1 MIPDTMTADTRT
13 IHTLQATAWWLY
25 LFHAVCF
32 LLTLGILSFVPLVL
46 NYLARPKAAHTFV
59 YSHHT
64 WQIRSFWWYIVWG
77 CVGSV
82 LYVTFIGIPGAL
94 IAKSMG
100 TFKVFRRNDIARRL
114 KMTSSKHL
122 QVDSGDKKTP

>member
-1 MIPDTMTADTRT
+1 MIPDTFTADTRPL
-13 IHTLQATAWWLY
+13 HTLQATAWWLY

-32 LLTLGILSFVPLVL
+32 LLTLGILSFVPLVM

-64 WQIRSFWWYIVWG
+64 WQIRSFWWYVVWG

-82 LYVTFIGIPGAL
+82 LFVTFIGIPGAL
-94 IAKSMG
+94 IVWPLTWAWY
-100 TFKVFRRNDIARRL
+100 AYRL
-114 KMTSSKHL
+114 ILGFTTLEKQLPMPCPDH
-122 QVDSGDKKTP
+122 